1 MIDYIKGKLVSKKVS
16 SVVIEAGGIGY
27 SISATLNAVE
37 KLGNTGEEVMISVHL
52 HIKDNPFNVL
62 LYGFA
67 DENEREC
74 FKHIISVSGI
84 GPKTALSILS
94 AIKYSEL
101 IDMISKGNYLPLTS
115 ISGVGKKT
123 AERLAVE
130 LKDKLGKME
139 SDTAAIGLMNT
150 GKLGE
155 LGKAS
160 EVISALMALGYNR
173 LEADKLV
180 KNISTR
186 SNFMEMPAEDII
198 REILRG
204 K

>member
-1 MIDYIKGKLVSKKVS
+1 MIDYIKGKLISKKAASLVL
-16 SVVIEAGGIGY
+16 EAGGIGY
-27 SISATLNAVE
+27 SINATLGTIE
-37 KLGNTGEEVMISVHL
+37 NTGETGTETMIPVYL
-52 HIKDNPFNVL
+52 HIKDNPFSVM
-62 LYGFA
+62 LYGFR

-74 FKHIISVSGI
+74 FRQIISVSGI
-84 GPKTALSILS
+84 GPKSALSILS
-94 AIKYSEL
+94 AINYKEL
-101 IDMISKGNYLPLTS
+101 IEMIAKGNYHPLTS

-130 LKDKLGKME
+130 LKDKIGKIDSE
-139 SDTAAIGLMNT
+139 ISFGTVNT

-160 EVISALMALGYNR
+160 EVIAALISLGYNR
-173 LEADKLV
+173 LEADKMV
-180 KNISTR
+180 KTISSR
-186 SNFMEMPAEDII
+186 SDFMDMSVESIV

>member
-1 MIDYIKGKLVSKKVS
+1 MIDYIKGKLISKKPS
-16 SVVIEAGGIGY
+16 SLVIEAGGMGY
-27 SISATLNAVE
+27 SISATLSAVE
-37 KLGNTGEEVMISVHL
+37 NIGTVGDEVRISVHL

-62 LYGFA
+62 LYGFI

-101 IDMISKGNYLPLTS
+101 IDMISKGNYLPLTT

-130 LKDKLGKME
+130 LKDKIGKLDNDSVVNGMH
-139 SDTAAIGLMNT
+139 T

-160 EVISALMALGYNR
+160 EVISALMVLGYNR
-173 LEADKLV
+173 LDADKMLKTV
-180 KNISTR
+180 SGKSD
-186 SNFMEMPAEDII
+186 FMELPAEELI

>member
-1 MIDYIKGKLVSKKVS
+1 MLEYIKGVLKNKKTAALIV
-16 SVVIEAGGIGY
+16 EAGGIGY
-27 SISATLNAVE
+27 NISATLGASE
-37 KLGNTGEEVMISVHL
+37 KAGETGAEITVPVHL
-52 HIKDNPFNVL
+52 HIKDNPFSVM
-62 LYGFA
+62 LYGFC
-67 DENEREC
+67 DETEREC
-74 FKHIISVSGI
+74 FRQIISVSGI
-84 GPKTALSILS
+84 GPKTALAILS
-94 AIKYSEL
+94 AINYNEL
-101 IDMISKGNYLPLTS
+101 IEMISKGSYHPLTS

-130 LKDKLGKME
+130 LKDKIGKIE
-139 SDTAAIGLMNT
+139 TDSTFAAVNI

-173 LEADKLV
+173 LEADKMV
-180 KNISTR
+180 RQVSARND
-186 SNFMEMPAEDII
+186 FMDMPVEAIV

>member
-1 MIDYIKGKLVSKKVS
+1 MIDYIKGKLINKKTTALIVES
-16 SVVIEAGGIGY
+16 GGIGY
-27 SISATLNAVE
+27 SINCTLGTIE
-37 KLGNTGEEVMISVHL
+37 NTGSIGDEVKISVHL
-52 HIKDNPFNVL
+52 NFKDNPFSVT
-62 LYGFA
+62 LYGFR
-67 DENEREC
+67 DESEREC
-74 FKHIISVSGI
+74 FRQIISVSGI
-84 GPKTALSILS
+84 GPKTGLSILS
-94 AIKYSEL
+94 AISYNDL
-101 IDMISKGNYLPLTS
+101 IDMISKGNYHPLTS

-130 LKDKLGKME
+130 LKDKLGKIE
-139 SDTAAIGLMNT
+139 YDTQVAAVNT

-173 LEADKLV
+173 LEADKMV
-180 KNISTR
+180 RAISSR
-186 SNFMEMPAEDII
+186 SDFMEMPTEAAV

>member
-1 MIDYIKGKLVSKKVS
+1 MIEYIKGKLADKKTAS
-16 SVVIEAGGIGY
+16 LVVEAGGIGY
-27 SISATLNAVE
+27 SISATLGAIE
-37 KLGNTGEEVMISVHL
+37 KTGEIGSDIMIPVHL
-52 HIKDNPFNVL
+52 HIKDNPFAVM
-62 LYGFA
+62 LYGFSS
-67 DENEREC
+67 ETEREC
-74 FKHIISVSGI
+74 FRQIISVSGI

-94 AIKYSEL
+94 AINYNEL
-101 IDMISKGNYLPLTS
+101 IEMISKGSYHALTS

-130 LKDKLGKME
+130 LKDKIGKIE
-139 SDTAAIGLMNT
+139 SDVSIGSVNR

-160 EVISALMALGYNR
+160 EVIAALISLGYNR
-173 LEADKLV
+173 LEADKMV
-180 KNISTR
+180 KSISAR
-186 SNFMEMPAEDII
+186 NDFMEMSVESIV

>member
-1 MIDYIKGKLVSKKVS
+1 MIDYIKGKLISKKPS
-16 SVVIEAGGIGY
+16 SLVIEAGGMGY
-27 SISATLNAVE
+27 SISATLSAVE
-37 KLGNTGEEVMISVHL
+37 NIGTVGDEVRISVHL

-62 LYGFA
+62 LYGFI

-101 IDMISKGNYLPLTS
+101 IDMISKGNYLPLTT

-130 LKDKLGKME
+130 LKDKIGKLE
-139 SDTAAIGLMNT
+139 NDSVVIGIHT

-160 EVISALMALGYNR
+160 EVISALMVLGYNR
-173 LEADKLV
+173 LDADKMLKTV
-180 KNISTR
+180 SEKSD
-186 SNFMEMPAEDII
+186 FMELPAEELI

>member
-1 MIDYIKGKLVSKKVS
+1 MIDYIKGKLVGKKPS
-16 SVVIEAGGIGY
+16 SLVIEAGGIGY
-27 SISATLNAVE
+27 SISSTLSAVE
-37 KLGNTGEEVMISVHL
+37 NIGNVGDEAKISVHL

-62 LYGFA
+62 LYGFV
-67 DENEREC
+67 DESEREC

-94 AIKYSEL
+94 AIKYGEL
-101 IDMISKGNYLPLTS
+101 IDMISKGNYLPLTT

-130 LKDKLGKME
+130 LKDKIGKFE
-139 SDTAAIGLMNT
+139 NDSAPGGMNT

-173 LEADKLV
+173 LEADKMV
-180 KNISTR
+180 KAVSTK
-186 SNFMEMPAEDII
+186 SNFMELPAEDLI

>member
-1 MIDYIKGKLVSKKVS
+1 MIDYIKGKLINKKTTALIVES
-16 SVVIEAGGIGY
+16 GGIGY
-27 SISATLNAVE
+27 SINCTLGTIE
-37 KLGNTGEEVMISVHL
+37 NTGSIGDEVKISVHL
-52 HIKDNPFNVL
+52 NIKDNPFSVT
-62 LYGFA
+62 LYGFR
-67 DENEREC
+67 DESERDC
-74 FKHIISVSGI
+74 FRQIISVSGI
-84 GPKTALSILS
+84 GPKTGLSILS
-94 AIKYSEL
+94 AISYNDL
-101 IDMISKGNYLPLTS
+101 IDMISKGNYHPLTS

-130 LKDKLGKME
+130 LKDKLGKIE
-139 SDTAAIGLMNT
+139 YDTQVAAVNT

-173 LEADKLV
+173 LEADKMV
-180 KNISTR
+180 RAISSR
-186 SNFMEMPAEDII
+186 SDFMEMPTEAAV